1 MLAKA
6 IGIAAEAHSR
16 QLYNDE
22 PYVFHPLRVMLACKT
37 NEERIVAV
45 LHDVIEDSSWT
56 LEDLYWHGFSREAL
70 TALEHLTRQKETE
83 TYGDYILRV
92 KENDLARRVKLLD
105 LHENMNHDPKF
116 SLWER
121 YTKALVV
128 LGE

>member
-22 PYVFHPLRVMLACKT
+22 PYVFHPLRVMMAAET
-37 NEERIVAV
+37 EEERIVAV

-56 LEDLYWHGFSREAL
+56 LEDLYWHGASEAIID
-70 TALEHLTRQKETE
+70 AVRHITRRKHQE
-83 TYGDYILRV
+83 TYREYILRV

-105 LHENMNHDPKF
+105 LHDNMNHAPRQ